1 MHCRRWQHLSMI
13 CCCNRM
19 IFLTAVKGKNDRN
32 KTQQHF
38 WHHSE
43 PLFEP
48 LGHLHPPV
56 FLCVLVFLLAALHLL
71 KCLDEI
77 WEKWRKKKNK
87 DTGRTVFYPKPLDSN
102 LKGDT
107 SLSIQSSHI
116 NVRLLLIICF
126 IGTPIQLVFIYHEYD
141 AEQWPL
147 KRLQLSS

>member
-1 MHCRRWQHLSMI
+1 MLCRRCQRLSMI

-48 LGHLHPPV
+48 LGHLHPLG
-56 FLCVLVFLLAALHLL
+56 FRFRFLLAALHLL

-77 WEKWRKKKNK
+77 WEKWRKKRKNK

-116 NVRLLLIICF
+116 NVRLLPIICF

-147 KRLQLSS
+147 KHLQLSS

>member
-56 FLCVLVFLLAALHLL
+56 FLCFGFSVGSFASFKMLGWDLSEM
-71 KCLDEI
+71 KE
-77 WEKWRKKKNK
+77 KKKNK

-116 NVRLLLIICF
+116 NVRLLPIICF